1 MARNVKDRKEAGE
14 NHAESYV
21 SRYHD
26 PRFWHRRYHRK
37 RSKMVMSVMRQF
49 LNRDCCFL
57 DAGAGTG
64 EYLIACQ
71 GRVGRAVG
79 ADISLSD
86 LRSARQLCASGAD
99 VVRADICRLP
109 FAASSFDLVLC
120 TEVLEHVEGFDG
132 ALAELFRVGRGTFVI
147 TMPCASGP
155 RGLFGGFAKRFMG
168 IDLKK
173 GEEDVG
179 HINMWSFS
187 GVVQKCQ
194 SPGWSAKAR
203 TSYIFCEPMATYP
216 IPSLF
221 SPFVS
226 VLETL
231 LDRLFPRAGN
241 HVVLV
246 CQKRQVE
253 PPTPI
258 SSGRQ

>member
-1 MARNVKDRKEAGE
+1 MARNVKDRKGAGE
-14 NHAESYV
+14 NYAESHV

-64 EYLIACQ
+64 DYLSACSV
-71 GRVGRAVG
+71 RVARAG
-79 ADISLSD
+79 GIDSALSD
-86 LRSARQLCASGAD
+86 LRDARDLVAGKAGVARAAISA
-99 VVRADICRLP
+99 LP
-109 FAASSFDLVLC
+109 FRDSSFDLVLC
-120 TEVLEHVEGFDG
+120 TEVLEHVDGFDG
-132 ALAELFRVGRGTFVI
+132 ALSELFRVGRGTVVI
-147 TMPCASGP
+147 TMPCVSGP
-155 RGLFGGFAKRFMG
+155 RGLFGGFSKRFMR

-173 GEEDVG
+173 GEEDGG

-194 SPGWSAKAR
+194 SSGWSVKAR

-246 CQKRQVE
+246 C
-253 PPTPI
+253 
-258 SSGRQ
+258 